1 MILGFTNFVS
11 FIHLTCFCK
20 IIFYSKVLSTLS
32 SSLIFQEHSGI
43 LSFSTFQ
50 VAIRFAHYCISNLSA
65 DLYEKVPNVMN
76 PLSCT
81 IISSK
86 IFNMHLTNNTS
97 KVDIYILKIWHITC
111 DLPKYLYTLSY
122 RTTKVFIKKDKN
134 RAQKSSVEGYL
145 NIQGTIIFKC
155 FN

>member
-11 FIHLTCFCK
+11 FSHLTCFCK

-50 VAIRFAHYCISNLSA
+50 VAIRFAHYCILNLSA
-65 DLYEKVPNVMN
+65 DLYGKVPNVMN

-86 IFNMHLTNNTS
+86 TSNMHLTNNTNR
-97 KVDIYILKIWHITC
+97 VDSSFFI
-111 DLPKYLYTLSY
+111 PNYLYTLSY
-122 RTTKVFIKKDKN
+122 RITKVFIKKDKN

>member
-50 VAIRFAHYCISNLSA
+50 VAIRFAHYCILNLSA
-65 DLYEKVPNVMN
+65 DLYGKVPNVMN
-76 PLSCT
+76 PLSCN

-86 IFNMHLTNNTS
+86 TSNMHLTNNTS
-97 KVDIYILKIWHITC
+97 KVDIYILKIWCIT
-111 DLPKYLYTLSY
+111 DYFYPFDIINSMLVVYH
-122 RTTKVFIKKDKN
+122 TKLLVH
-134 RAQKSSVEGYL
+134 SVL
-145 NIQGTIIFKC
+145 QDN
-155 FN
+155 